1 MVKIGDDFIEQL
13 LDTLDEAEM
22 KLEKAYHAGDSAGF
36 NGAKRTILL
45 IQKKIGG
52 LVR

>member
-1 MVKIGDDFIEQL
+1 MVGDDFVIQL
-13 LDTLDEAEM
+13 LDTLEEAEE
-22 KLEKAYHAGDSAGF
+22 KLERAYHAGDSSGF
-36 NGAKRTILL
+36 NKAKRTLLL